1 MKGKKK
7 SNQRLFKEINVWRQV
22 DDKTLIRYRCFQEL
36 PDGKFFVKSAD
47 HFQEPFDSET
57 SKQHEMYFV
66 DSLFDDGLI
75 SRAKKAYATIEKA
88 IEKFDSEFDIFFEE
102 VKKD

>member
-22 DDKTLIRYRCFQEL
+22 DEKTLIRYRCFQEL

-47 HFQEPFDSET
+47 HFREPFDSEI
-57 SKQHEMYFV
+57 SKQHKMYFV

-75 SRAKKAYATIEKA
+75 STAKRTYATLEKA
-88 IEKFDSEFDIFFEE
+88 IAKFEE
-102 VKKD
+102 GFE